1 MIRMKQT
8 EGCYNTY
15 TFVYCTSTCL
25 YIFEPYLHDH
35 LRYTTIASNMLLR
48 TRPQSK
54 IAIHHCPSV
63 VIDER
68 APVGDLSGRSYRAE
82 QLRPLLLVPC

>member
-15 TFVYCTSTCL
+15 TSTYCKSTYL
-25 YIFEPYLHDH
+25 YISEPYLHDH

-54 IAIHHCPSV
+54 IAVHHCRSV
-63 VIDER
+63 VIDEET
-68 APVGDLSGRSYRAE
+68 PIGDYLGRSYRAE

>member
-1 MIRMKQT
+1 MKQT

-15 TFVYCTSTCL
+15 TSTYCTITCP

-48 TRPQSK
+48 TRPQPK
-54 IAIHHCPSV
+54 IAIHHCLSV

-68 APVGDLSGRSYRAE
+68 APMGDYLGRSYRAE
-82 QLRPLLLVPC
+82 LLRPLLLVPS